1 MTRDELKEVVRA
13 VLEELRHEQQ
23 EVLAERLQKAREAL
37 KAKREAEGVG
47 PDRRIVLSELTKIAL
62 ETLRSTGPVPLGE
75 WRARL
80 IEATGA
86 KEEAA
91 RKLISRAV
99 PRLLEAGLIEERP
112 PRIFRAID
120 QDGASPEP

>member
-1 MTRDELKEVVRA
+1 MTRDELKEVIRA

-23 EVLAERLQKAREAL
+23 EILAGRLQKAREAL

-47 PDRRIVLSELTKIAL
+47 PDRRIVLSGLTKIVL
-62 ETLRSTGPVPLGE
+62 ETLRSTGPVSLGE
-75 WRARL
+75 WRERL
-80 IEATGA
+80 IESTGA

-99 PRLLEAGLIEERP
+99 PRLLEAGLIEEKP

-120 QDGASPEP
+120 QAGASPEP